1 MNGDRWATVLGFLG
15 GVVVLAIV
23 MWLVGIQEMV
33 DALLSVG
40 RPALVPVIFL
50 NAAFWLGAWGMALRT
65 VLGALGE
72 SIAVHR
78 ALLVFAAAIFSNNVT
93 PFGQAGGEPVTAY
106 LISEATDSE
115 YETGLAAIASVDALH
130 FVPSLGYALIGLV
143 FVAVGEIGFNRN
155 VVYASMAVGGL
166 VVAIPVAAFIGWRY
180 RYELEAAIVRVFT
193 PILRSIGRLIPRR
206 DPPDPAVIERRIETF
221 FDAIDRVAG
230 SRTTLLEAVGFS
242 AFGWLLLCVSLWLSL
257 YALGFSV
264 SFAAV
269 LLTVPMGA
277 VAGITPLPGGLGG
290 VESVLIVLL
299 VPTTQVGGAVIGA
312 AVLVHRA
319 ATYAFPTILGGLVAF
334 SLGLGRR
341 TG

>member
-15 GVVVLAIV
+15 GAVVLAIV
-23 MWLVGIQEMV
+23 MWLVGIREMV

-50 NAAFWLGAWGMALRT
+50 NAVFWLGAWGMALRT

-130 FVPSLGYALIGLV
+130 FVPSLGYAL
-143 FVAVGEIGFNRN
+143 
-155 VVYASMAVGGL
+155 MAVGGL
-166 VVAIPVAAFIGWRY
+166 VLAIPVAAFIGWRY
-180 RYELEAAIVRVFT
+180 RYELEAAVVRVFT
-193 PILRSIGRLIPRR
+193 PVLRSIGRLIPRR
-206 DPPDPAVIERRIETF
+206 DPPDAAVIERRIETF
-221 FDAIDRVAG
+221 FGAIDRVAG

>member
-15 GVVVLAIV
+15 GMVVLAIV

-193 PILRSIGRLIPRR
+193 PILRSIGRSMT
-206 DPPDPAVIERRIETF
+206 A
-221 FDAIDRVAG
+221 ASGG
-230 SRTTLLEAVGFS
+230 SRRGINRPILRRMGVNTRTT
-242 AFGWLLLCVSLWLSL
+242 
-257 YALGFSV
+257 
-264 SFAAV
+264 AA
-269 LLTVPMGA
+269 
-277 VAGITPLPGGLGG
+277 
-290 VESVLIVLL
+290 S
-299 VPTTQVGGAVIGA
+299 
-312 AVLVHRA
+312 
-319 ATYAFPTILGGLVAF
+319 
-334 SLGLGRR
+334 SS
-341 TG
+341 